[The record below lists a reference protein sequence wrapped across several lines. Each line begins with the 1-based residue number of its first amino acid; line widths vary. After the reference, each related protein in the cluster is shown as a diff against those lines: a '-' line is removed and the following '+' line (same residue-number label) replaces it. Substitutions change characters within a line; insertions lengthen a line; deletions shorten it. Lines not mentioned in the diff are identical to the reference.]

1 MSANTK
7 SIVLSVALAVGAAA
21 GWVAA
26 GVANSSNE
34 ATGRARCPQR
44 ANGGGLGQAA
54 LPTAQSNATAR
65 PHVAK
70 PKRKAPIRSSS
81 DAEVQRRALEKRVRF
96 LEDSIRIAK
105 EKKPPKAFDATTA
118 SNEEIVERLMKLPT
132 EWERD
137 KELERL
143 GTNRYYTF
151 TMGQLGKLCPKMY
164 GDLSREERAGYYG
177 RVFEKAAERLAVLES
192 VDQSFMTDDER
203 ALHQNFAED
212 LSNLPGFYNEKLYH
226 LDGSIEN
233 KTLNE
238 VVGDIKMIVDYQTR
252 REELLAE
259 ERKMLISQTVKHFDI
274 PEDVAA
280 DLLTAM
286 DDVAKATEPAVF
298 YRKK

>member
-1 MSANTK
+1 MNAKN
-7 SIVLSVALAVGAAA
+7 ILFAILALSVGAAA
-21 GWVAA
+21 GWFAA
-26 GVANSSNE
+26 GA
-34 ATGRARCPQR
+34 GRARCPQR
-44 ANGGGLGQAA
+44 ADGGGLGQALLLVA
-54 LPTAQSNATAR
+54 GNGQDAR
-65 PHVAK
+65 CPSAGRAAK
-70 PKRKAPIRSSS
+70 TKRKAPIRSSA
-81 DAEVQRRALEKRVRF
+81 DAGVRRRALEKRVRF

-105 EKKPPKAFDATTA
+105 EKKTPKTLDATTA

-151 TMGQLGKLCPKMY
+151 NMGQLGKLCPKMY

-233 KTLNE
+233 KTLSE

-286 DDVAKATEPAVF
+286 GDVAEATEPTVF